1 MKDRA
6 RQLKSRY
13 TKVPLFMI
21 YLLLLATNKKL
32 IGVLVITLYILGIV
46 SMLYCIVLGVMMTIT
61 GVQNSAIFLCA
72 SVLLLLG
79 FIILLIK
86 DMRQMSQL

>member
-1 MKDRA
+1 MKDMA
-6 RQLKSRY
+6 KQLKRRY

-21 YLLLLATNKKL
+21 YLFLLATNKKL

-46 SMLYCIVLGVMMTIT
+46 SMLYCIVLGVMMTIN
-61 GVQNSAIFLCA
+61 GVQNSAVFLCT

-79 FIILLIK
+79 FIILLIR
-86 DMRQMSQL
+86 DMR